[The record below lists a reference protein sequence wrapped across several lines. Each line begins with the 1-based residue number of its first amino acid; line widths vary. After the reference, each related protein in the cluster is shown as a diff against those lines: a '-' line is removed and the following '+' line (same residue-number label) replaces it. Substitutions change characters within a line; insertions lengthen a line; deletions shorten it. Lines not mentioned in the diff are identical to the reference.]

1 MYNGLESQD
10 TGKNWLPKKGAIMFS
25 KKATIAIIALA
36 MVVVGSSGLTHAHFT
51 DTGVSPNNSFTA
63 WTLDL

>member
-1 MYNGLESQD
+1 
-10 TGKNWLPKKGAIMFS
+10 MFS

-36 MVVVGSSGLTHAHFT
+36 MVVVRCSGLTHAYFN
-51 DTGVSPNNSFTA
+51 DTGAGPNNSFTA